1 MISTKHLEKG
11 PLVMATEKSV
21 NVMKTMSASEIE
33 SLMRAYI
40 AGWCTP
46 GGDPEQMIT
55 YVTDDF
61 LYEDA
66 GANLVLH
73 GKDAFR
79 ELVRTT
85 LTALAFTQIP
95 KTIIIAPT
103 LDKAAMEVTTAGMHI
118 GEFPRMG
125 SYPTI
130 PATDKSF
137 SLTTFAFFEFRNGK
151 ISRHIEGYN
160 QYHLFQQLGLLPE
173 R

>member
-1 MISTKHLEKG
+1 MTIEQSVTRVSTI
-11 PLVMATEKSV
+11 T
-21 NVMKTMSASEIE
+21 ASEIE
-33 SLMRAYI
+33 HLIQTYL

-46 GGDPEQMIT
+46 GGDPEKMIT

-79 ELVRTT
+79 ELVRAT
-85 LTALAFTQIP
+85 LAALAFVQIP
-95 KTIIIAPT
+95 RTILIAPT
-103 LDKAAMEVTTAGMHI
+103 LDKAALEVTTAGTHI
-118 GEFPRMG
+118 GDFPGMG

-130 PATDKSF
+130 LATHKSF
-137 SLTTFAFFEFRNGK
+137 SLTTFSFFEFRADK
-151 ISRHIEGYN
+151 ISRHMEGYN

-173 R
+173 H